1 VTDTDTDPPAPAD
14 EHPADGQ
21 VDQPADEHPDEQA
34 DEQVVYLPPE
44 RGLLRRAAP
53 ITATVVV
60 VLLIVAGLGA
70 WWVAR
75 QVNPPGAPGP
85 LVTAVIP
92 DGSSNAQIASVLVSR
107 GVVTNARVFELYIK
121 LRGAGPFKAGV
132 YNGLHKPEDMSA
144 VVDRLERGPL
154 PPATVK
160 LVIPEGLWLS
170 EIRAR
175 ILHAFPLMKP
185 AALDHALATVRSK
198 YEPAGSNNLEGLLFP
213 ATYQVLLRDRAN
225 PTKLVEQM
233 VTAFDQQADSL
244 GMSAAAQQLGITP
257 YQALTV
263 ASMVEEEARL
273 PGDRGKV
280 ARVIYNR
287 LASGTTL
294 GIDATVEYALQQR
307 TASLTQSQLQTDSP
321 YNTRVHT
328 GLPPTPIGSPGQ
340 ASLLAALHPTPG
352 DWTYFVVV
360 DRNGGEFFT
369 NSYSAFQQASDQA
382 RSEGIFG
389 G

>member
-1 VTDTDTDPPAPAD
+1 VTDTDTDAPAP
-14 EHPADGQ
+14 G
-21 VDQPADEHPDEQA
+21 VGPDEPT
-34 DEQVVYLPPE
+34 DEPVVYLPPE

-53 ITATVVV
+53 VTAGVVV
-60 VLLIVAGLGA
+60 VLLALLVAAG

-85 LVTAVIP
+85 AVTVVIP
-92 DGSSNAQIASVLVSR
+92 VGSSNAKIAAVLASH
-107 GVVTNARVFELYIK
+107 GVVTDARVFQYYIK

-132 YNGLHKPEDMSA
+132 YNGLHAPEDMSA
-144 VVDRLERGPL
+144 VVDRLEKGPL

-175 ILHAFPLMKP
+175 ILHTFPLMKP

-213 ATYQVLLRDRAN
+213 ATYEVLLRDRGN
-225 PTKLVEQM
+225 PTKLISQM
-233 VTAFDQQADSL
+233 VTAFDQQADSVGL
-244 GMSAAAQQLGITP
+244 TAGAQQLGYTP
-257 YQALTV
+257 YQVLTV
-263 ASMVEEEARL
+263 ASMVEEEAKL

-307 TASLTQSQLQTDSP
+307 TASLTQSQLATDSP
-321 YNTRVHT
+321 FNTRVHT
-328 GLPPTPIGSPGQ
+328 GLPPTPIGSPGR

-352 DWTYFVVV
+352 NWTYFVVV
-360 DRNGGEFFT
+360 DKNGGEFFT
-369 NSYSAFQQASDQA
+369 DSYSDFQAASDKA

>member
-1 VTDTDTDPPAPAD
+1 VTDTDTDSPAPLD
-14 EHPADGQ
+14 DHSYDGSD
-21 VDQPADEHPDEQA
+21 VGSGDGTDGEP
-34 DEQVVYLPPE
+34 VVYLPPE

-53 ITATVVV
+53 VTAAVVV
-60 VLLIVAGLGA
+60 VLLIVFGLGA

-75 QVNPPGAPGP
+75 QINPPGAPGP
-85 LVTAVIP
+85 AVSVVIP
-92 DGSSNAQIASVLVSR
+92 NGSSNAQIAAVLAAK
-107 GVVTNARVFELYIK
+107 GVVTNARVFQYYIK
-121 LRGAGPFKAGV
+121 LRGAGPFKAGA
-132 YNGLHKPEDMSA
+132 YNGLYAPEDMSA
-144 VVDRLERGPL
+144 VIDRLEKGPL
-154 PPATVK
+154 PPATVT

-225 PTKLVEQM
+225 PTKLVQQM
-233 VTAFDQQADSL
+233 VTAFDQQADSIGL
-244 GMSAAAQQLGITP
+244 SAGAQQLGVSP
-257 YQALTV
+257 YQVLTV
-263 ASMVEEEARL
+263 ASMVEEEAKL

-280 ARVIYNR
+280 ARVIDNR
-287 LASGTTL
+287 LANGTSL
-294 GIDATVEYALQQR
+294 GIDATVEYALHLR
-307 TASLTQSQLQTDSP
+307 TASLTQSQLETDSP

-328 GLPPTPIGSPGQ
+328 GLPPTPIGSPGR

-360 DRNGGEFFT
+360 DKNGGEFFT
-369 NSYSAFQQASDQA
+369 DSYSAFQQASDKA

>member
-1 VTDTDTDPPAPAD
+1 MP
-14 EHPADGQ
+14 
-21 VDQPADEHPDEQA
+21 
-34 DEQVVYLPPE
+34 
-44 RGLLRRAAP
+44 
-53 ITATVVV
+53 
-60 VLLIVAGLGA
+60 
-70 WWVAR
+70 
-75 QVNPPGAPGP
+75 
-85 LVTAVIP
+85 
-92 DGSSNAQIASVLVSR
+92 
-107 GVVTNARVFELYIK
+107 RVFQYYVK

-132 YNGLHKPEDMSA
+132 YDGLHAPEDMSA
-144 VVDRLERGPL
+144 VVDRLEKGPL

-175 ILHAFPLMKP
+175 ILRTFPLMKP

-213 ATYQVLLRDRAN
+213 ATYQVLLADRAN
-225 PTKLVEQM
+225 PTKLVRQM
-233 VTAFDQQADSL
+233 VTAFDQQADSIGL
-244 GMSAAAQQLGITP
+244 GTVAQQLGYTP
-257 YQALTV
+257 YQVLTV
-263 ASMVEEEARL
+263 ASMVEEEAKL
-273 PGDRGKV
+273 PGDRGKI

-287 LASGTTL
+287 LASGMTL

-307 TASLTQSQLQTDSP
+307 TVNLTQSQLESDSP

-340 ASLLAALHPTPG
+340 ASLVAALHPTPG
-352 DWTYFVVV
+352 NWIYFVVV

-369 NSYSAFQQASDQA
+369 DSYSAFQAASDTA
-382 RSEGIFG
+382 RAEGIFG